1 MKGYDSL
8 KQVIADFGLYKTA
21 CSIELGRSSGRTIT
35 ALMRKRIDYRI
46 KHASTKFKSML
57 KNRGYSKTDLMLIA
71 AHDQIYRI
79 YSIDDFMRECFMKS
93 YVSQQ
98 DYKKLLASNALKSG
112 RLPKLNSFLPKK
124 ITSKQELLSFFKLRR
139 MTPVEEFSAI
149 ASHYCRR
156 QGRTWFNEL
165 LCEQKIHIDRGMV
178 QA

>member
-46 KHASTKFKSML
+46 KYGSAKFKSIL
-57 KNRGYSKTDLMLIA
+57 KTRGYSKTDIMLIA
-71 AHDQIYRI
+71 AHDQTYRI
-79 YSIDDFMRECFMKS
+79 FSVDDFMRECFMKS

-98 DYKKLLASNALKSG
+98 DYKKLLVSNALKNG
-112 RLPKLNSFLPKK
+112 RLPKLNSFLPRK

-139 MTPVEEFSAI
+139 VIPIEEFSAI
-149 ASHYCRR
+149 VSHYCNR
-156 QGRTWFNEL
+156 QGRSWFNEL
-165 LCEQKIHIDRGMV
+165 LREQKIHFDKGTV